1 MAGHQPSTT
10 STTSTIRVFLV
21 DDHALIRRGLQDLLS
36 ESDDIEIVGQT
47 GSAREAVVRIPQMRP
62 DVAVLD
68 IRLPDGSGIEVCRV
82 VRARSPSVRVIMLSS
97 FHEHGEVRAALTAG
111 AQAYILKSVT
121 PRGLVDSV
129 RRVAAGGTAVDAVVP
144 MPVQGQ
150 VRINAGPAPEPR
162 LTAVELRVLHLVAAG
177 LTNRQIASRLHLS
190 EKTVKNYVS
199 HVLAKLGLQSRTQAA
214 VYAVEHRGTPTSPG
228 IG

>member
-1 MAGHQPSTT
+1 
-10 STTSTIRVFLV
+10 
-21 DDHALIRRGLQDLLS
+21 
-36 ESDDIEIVGQT
+36 
-47 GSAREAVVRIPQMRP
+47 
-62 DVAVLD
+62 
-68 IRLPDGSGIEVCRV
+68 
-82 VRARSPSVRVIMLSS
+82 
-97 FHEHGEVRAALTAG
+97 
-111 AQAYILKSVT
+111 
-121 PRGLVDSV
+121 
-129 RRVAAGGTAVDAVVP
+129 
-144 MPVQGQ
+144 